1 MKKLLLP
8 LAVVSAVS
16 LAACNEKSQTPAADV
31 APAAAEVALSTS
43 EQRLSYGVAQNVAK
57 QMKASGLPLDSAA
70 FVAGFEDVMN
80 DRPARM
86 SDEEIAGE
94 MQAYQAKMME
104 QKQAEMDKIAAENEQ
119 AGKAYLAEN
128 AKREGVKVTDSGL
141 QYEVVKKGDGALP
154 TASDRVVVHYAG
166 RLIDGTEFDSSYAR
180 NEPAKFGVG
189 QVIPG
194 WTEALQ
200 MMPAGSKWKLTI
212 PAELAYGAA
221 GAGGRIPPNSTLVFD
236 VELLEVEKAKTA
248 KE

>member
-8 LAVVSAVS
+8 LAVVSAIS
-16 LAACNEKSQTPAADV
+16 LSACNEKSQTPAVD
-31 APAAAEVALSTS
+31 AAAATAEVALSS
-43 EQRLSYGVAQNVAK
+43 PEQRLSYGVAQNVAK
-57 QMKASGLPLDSAA
+57 QMKASGLPLDNAA
-70 FVAGFEDVMN
+70 FVAGFNDVMN

-86 SDEEIAGE
+86 SDEEIAAE
-94 MQAYQAKMME
+94 MQAYQDKVMKE
-104 QKQAEMDKIAAENEQ
+104 KQAEMDKIASENEQ
-119 AGKAYLAEN
+119 AGKVYLEEN
-128 AKREGVKVTDSGL
+128 AKREGVVVTDSGL
-141 QYEVVKKGDGALP
+141 QYEVVEKGEGAVP

-166 RLIDGTEFDSSYAR
+166 KLIDGTEFDSSYAR

-200 MMPAGSKWKLTI
+200 MMPVGSKWKLTI

-236 VELLEVEKAKTA
+236 VELLDIDKAEKEDK
-248 KE
+248 

>member
-8 LAVVSAVS
+8 LAVVSAIS
-16 LAACNEKSQTPAADV
+16 LSACNEKSQTPAAD
-31 APAAAEVALSTS
+31 AAAATAEVALSS
-43 EQRLSYGVAQNVAK
+43 PEQRLSYGVAQNVAK
-57 QMKASGLPLDSAA
+57 QMKASGLPLDNAA
-70 FVAGFEDVMN
+70 FVAGFNDVMN

-86 SDEEIAGE
+86 SDEEIAAE
-94 MQAYQAKMME
+94 MQAYQDKVMKE
-104 QKQAEMDKIAAENEQ
+104 KQAEMDKIASENEQ
-119 AGKAYLAEN
+119 AGKVYLEEN
-128 AKREGVKVTDSGL
+128 AKREGVVVTDSGL
-141 QYEVVKKGDGALP
+141 QYEVVEKGEGAVP

-166 RLIDGTEFDSSYAR
+166 KLIDGSEFDSSYAR

-200 MMPAGSKWKLTI
+200 MMPVGSKWKLTI

-236 VELLEVEKAKTA
+236 VELLDIEKAE
-248 KE
+248 KEDK

>member
-8 LAVVSAVS
+8 LAVVSAIS
-16 LAACNEKSQTPAADV
+16 LSACNEKSQTPAAD
-31 APAAAEVALSTS
+31 AAAATAEVALSS
-43 EQRLSYGVAQNVAK
+43 PEQRLSYGVAQNVAK
-57 QMKASGLPLDSAA
+57 QMKASGLPLDNAA
-70 FVAGFEDVMN
+70 FVAGFNDVMN

-86 SDEEIAGE
+86 SDEEIAAE
-94 MQAYQAKMME
+94 MQAYQDKVMKE
-104 QKQAEMDKIAAENEQ
+104 KQAEMDKIASENEQ
-119 AGKAYLAEN
+119 AGKVYLEEN
-128 AKREGVKVTDSGL
+128 AKREGVVVTDSGL
-141 QYEVVKKGDGALP
+141 QYEVVEKGEGAVP

-166 RLIDGTEFDSSYAR
+166 KLIDGTEFDSSYAR

-200 MMPAGSKWKLTI
+200 MMPVGSKWKLTI

-236 VELLEVEKAKTA
+236 VELLDIDKAEKEDK
-248 KE
+248 

>member
-8 LAVVSAVS
+8 LAVVSAIS
-16 LAACNEKSQTPAADV
+16 LSACNEKSQTPAAD
-31 APAAAEVALSTS
+31 AAAATAEVALSS
-43 EQRLSYGVAQNVAK
+43 PEQRLSYGVAQNVAK
-57 QMKASGLPLDSAA
+57 QMKASGLPLDNAA
-70 FVAGFEDVMN
+70 FVAGFNDVMN

-86 SDEEIAGE
+86 SDEEIAAE
-94 MQAYQAKMME
+94 MQAYQDKVMKE
-104 QKQAEMDKIAAENEQ
+104 KQAEMDKIASENEQ
-119 AGKAYLAEN
+119 AGKVYLEEN
-128 AKREGVKVTDSGL
+128 AKREGVVVTDSGL
-141 QYEVVKKGDGALP
+141 QYEVVEKGEGAVP

-166 RLIDGTEFDSSYAR
+166 KLIDGSEFDSSYAR

-200 MMPAGSKWKLTI
+200 MMPVGSKWKLTI

-236 VELLEVEKAKTA
+236 VELLDIDKAEKEDK
-248 KE
+248 